1 MRPSPSVLSSAAHAI
16 PRYRSPAHATR
27 LPPPKLPLFRSV
39 VAHPPAPFAVE
50 AHGKAKEAAAKH
62 AQAGKEGDKEA
73 NAPAK
78 GKGKKAAS
86 PSAPPAPPRPLVG
99 PHQLLYSTAP
109 RPLIPLTASPTNHKL
124 WNPPAPDS
132 AQTRSIDKDESGR
145 LARFAGRF
153 GGAALQADDKAGD
166 AAAQAAAAVA
176 GGDKK
181 DDGLFGMESDMSWLE
196 GVTTQSPGT
205 ALGKRD
211 VVGPAKKEKKGKK

>member
-1 MRPSPSVLSSAAHAI
+1 MRPSPSLLSGSAI
-16 PRYRSPAHATR
+16 PRYRSPALSLR

-50 AHGKAKEAAAKH
+50 AHARAKDAAAAEVTGSHTQGTK
-62 AQAGKEGDKEA
+62 AE
-73 NAPAK
+73 
-78 GKGKKAAS
+78 GKGKAPTKAKANKAAAPATP
-86 PSAPPAPPRPLVG
+86 PSPPRPLVG

-153 GGAALQADDKAGD
+153 GGAAPVSSAAADDAG
-166 AAAQAAAAVA
+166 AA
-176 GGDKK
+176 DKK
-181 DDGLFGMESDMSWLE
+181 DDGLFGIESDMSWLE

-211 VVGPAKKEKKGKK
+211 VVGPGKKEKGKGKK

>member
-1 MRPSPSVLSSAAHAI
+1 MHASSSLRSAVHAI
-16 PRYRSPAHATR
+16 PRYRAPALSAR

-50 AHGKAKEAAAKH
+50 AHGR
-62 AQAGKEGDKEA
+62 AGKDAAEGAKD
-73 NAPAK
+73 AK
-78 GKGKKAAS
+78 GKGKKTAAAAAPS
-86 PSAPPAPPRPLVG
+86 PSRPLVG

-153 GGAALQADDKAGD
+153 GAAPV
-166 AAAQAAAAVA
+166 AAEEKES
-176 GGDKK
+176 KK
-181 DDGLFGMESDMSWLE
+181 EGEDGLFGIEGDLSWLE
-196 GVTTQSPGT
+196 GVTAQSPGT
-205 ALGKRD
+205 ALGKKD
-211 VVGPAKKEKKGKK
+211 VVGPARKEKKGKK

>member
-1 MRPSPSVLSSAAHAI
+1 MRCSQSSLLARGCLARGPSTQSGASESEQPVERRREHETDHSAPSS
-16 PRYRSPAHATR
+16 TQ
-27 LPPPKLPLFRSV
+27 
-39 VAHPPAPFAVE
+39 
-50 AHGKAKEAAAKH
+50 AAA
-62 AQAGKEGDKEA
+62 
-73 NAPAK
+73 PATP
-78 GKGKKAAS
+78 
-86 PSAPPAPPRPLVG
+86 PSPPRPLVG

-153 GGAALQADDKAGD
+153 GGAAPVSSAAADDAG
-166 AAAQAAAAVA
+166 AA
-176 GGDKK
+176 DKK
-181 DDGLFGMESDMSWLE
+181 DDGLFGIESDMSWLE

-211 VVGPAKKEKKGKK
+211 VVGPGKKEKGKGKK